1 MRDDLAVRH
10 ARAITQSMQH
20 LEEHIA
26 HLTRQIDELNE
37 VVTTQ
42 STEIARLKAQVALLI
57 AREAERA
64 AEGSGGV
71 ILGDERP
78 PHY

>member
-1 MRDDLAVRH
+1 MT
-10 ARAITQSMQH
+10 RAMQK
-20 LEEHIA
+20 LEEHMA
-26 HLTRQIDELNE
+26 HLTRQVDELNE
-37 VVTTQ
+37 VVINQ
-42 STEIARLKAQVALLI
+42 GRDIARLKAQVSLLI

-64 AEGSGGV
+64 AEGGGGV